1 MVVSILGK
9 YNCMEVYNGKRNDVS
24 FEIFQLKPYI
34 NEKFLVIRK
43 EQKIVKNF
51 IFTGSRNL
59 KKIIQLICSPEN
71 FRFNILD
78 VKNKNEFFE
87 ENYLNFI
94 VSGILFKEFVKM
106 K

>member
-9 YNCMEVYNGKRNDVS
+9 YNCMEVYNGKRNNVN

-43 EQKIVKNF
+43 EHKIVKNF

-59 KKIIQLICSPEN
+59 KKLTRLIGNPES
-71 FRFNILD
+71 FSFNIPD
-78 VKNKNEFFE
+78 IKNKNEFFE

-94 VSGILFKEFVKM
+94 VSGILFKEFVQM